1 MRHMEARHLWLQG
14 EVLKKNIKVLK
25 VKGEENPADLMTK
38 YLSEKD
44 VSKHLHKMNIEIM
57 HQHRA

>member
-1 MRHMEARHLWLQG
+1 MRHMEARHLWFQG
-14 EVLKKNIKVLK
+14 EVLTKNINALK

-44 VSKHLHKMNIEIM
+44 VAKHLRKMSIEIM
-57 HQHRA
+57 HRHSA